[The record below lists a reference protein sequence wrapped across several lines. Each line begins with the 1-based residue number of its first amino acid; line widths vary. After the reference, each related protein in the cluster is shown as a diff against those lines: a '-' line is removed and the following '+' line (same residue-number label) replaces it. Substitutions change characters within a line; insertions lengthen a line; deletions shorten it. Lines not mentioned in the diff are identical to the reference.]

1 MKPSNILDNLLS
13 EIGSVENLEQ
23 ALVLYETVGMRAASL
38 AQRTRKEYVN
48 DLADVVAY
56 LAKGGI
62 TRPEQVTLAHLRV
75 YLADLER
82 RGYRASTRNRKVH
95 TVKGF
100 FRFLR
105 DYAVV
110 REDVS
115 KRLIPPPVARGEPRF
130 LTEAEYTRLLEVAST
145 NMRDAAIIELFLQ
158 TGIRLSELVSLSVR
172 DVTLSSGAGSIRI
185 QRGGGHVLI
194 PLNDKAQNALR
205 KWLRV
210 REPMSDTALF
220 LTVLNKA
227 MSKRTVQLM
236 LAKYLDAAGI
246 PDASVQSLRHTM
258 AVHHIAKG
266 TPLKT
271 LAEVLGDHPDTL
283 QQYVAAARKVHQK
296 ALQENAL

>member
-1 MKPSNILDNLLS
+1 MLDNLLG
-13 EIGSVENLEQ
+13 EIGGIETLKQ

-38 AQRTRKEYVN
+38 ARRTRKEYVN
-48 DLADVVAY
+48 DLADLVAY
-56 LAKGGI
+56 LTRGGI

-82 RGYRASTRNRKVH
+82 RGYQASTRNRKVH

-100 FRFLR
+100 FTFLH

-110 REDVS
+110 RENVAS
-115 KRLIPPPVARGEPRF
+115 RLIPPPVERGEPRF
-130 LTEAEYTRLLEVAST
+130 LSEAEYTRLLDVARA
-145 NMRDAAIIELFLQ
+145 NVRDAAIIELFLQ
-158 TGIRLSELVSLSVR
+158 TGIRLSELVNLSVR
-172 DVTLSSGAGSIRI
+172 DVTLFPGAGTIRVK
-185 QRGGGHVLI
+185 RGGGHVLI

-205 KWLRV
+205 KWV
-210 REPMSDTALF
+210 ANREPIVDTALF
-220 LTVLNKA
+220 LTALKKPL
-227 MSKRTVQLM
+227 SKRAVQLM

-246 PDASVQSLRHTM
+246 QGASVQSLRHTM

>member
-1 MKPSNILDNLLS
+1 MA
-13 EIGSVENLEQ
+13 EIGGIETLKQ

-38 AQRTRKEYVN
+38 AQRTRAEYTN
-48 DLADVVAY
+48 DLTDLIAY
-56 LAKGGI
+56 LGRGGI

-75 YLADLER
+75 YQADLDR
-82 RGYRASTRNRKVH
+82 RGYQASTRNRKVH

-100 FRFLR
+100 FSFLH
-105 DYAVV
+105 DYAVI
-110 REDVS
+110 RENVA
-115 KRLIPPPVARGEPRF
+115 RQLIPPPVERGEPRF
-130 LTEAEYTRLLEVAST
+130 LSEAEYTRMLEVARA
-145 NMRDAAIIELFLQ
+145 NVRDAAIIELFLQ

-172 DVTLSSGAGSIRI
+172 DVTFSPEAGTIRVK
-185 QRGGGHVLI
+185 RGGGHVLI

-205 KWLRV
+205 KWV
-210 REPMSDTALF
+210 ANREPIVDTALF
-220 LTVLNKA
+220 LTALKKPL
-227 MSKRTVQLM
+227 SKRAVQLM

-246 PDASVQSLRHTM
+246 QGASVQSLRHTM

>member
-1 MKPSNILDNLLS
+1 MLDDLLG
-13 EIGSVENLEQ
+13 EVGAIETLKQ

-38 AQRTRKEYVN
+38 ARRTRKEYVN
-48 DLADVVAY
+48 DLADLVAY
-56 LAKGGI
+56 LTRGGI

-82 RGYRASTRNRKVH
+82 RGYQASTRNRKVH

-100 FRFLR
+100 FTFLH

-110 REDVS
+110 RENVAS
-115 KRLIPPPVARGEPRF
+115 RLIPPPVERGEPRF
-130 LTEAEYTRLLEVAST
+130 LSEAEYTRLLDVARA
-145 NMRDAAIIELFLQ
+145 NVRDAAIIELFLQ
-158 TGIRLSELVSLSVR
+158 TGIRLSELVNLSVR
-172 DVTLSSGAGSIRI
+172 DVTLFPGAGTIRVK
-185 QRGGGHVLI
+185 RGGGHVLI
-194 PLNDKAQNALR
+194 PLNHKAQNALQ
-205 KWLRV
+205 KWFQV
-210 REPMSDTALF
+210 REPILDTALF
-220 LTVLNKA
+220 LTALKEPL
-227 MSKRTVQLM
+227 SKRAVQLM